1 MPINRFTNLT
11 PSAYK
16 PLTQE
21 EIMTVPLAMR
31 AQHNQ
36 TQQQIQSGLE
46 ELDKLNSLDY
56 HTPELIERKNM
67 LIGKIDALSSDLA
80 NKGFSNDMTNTVFKL
95 NREIKNELGPQGRLG
110 QINNAYN
117 VYNKEYDDFKES
129 NAKENWSDEQ
139 LKYNWGK
146 HLSKY
151 NVYDEK
157 GNIRAI
163 GSLRAPKKQLLS
175 DRMKTLTDIMG
186 DSKMASEFL
195 NGGMHIEAGPNGS
208 VQTIN
213 TETGEKHSYNNPQ
226 VISVLKTIYS
236 ELNDPNSDL
245 AISHKYS
252 GQDTNSVIDQAKNI
266 AQSAI
271 DVSNGKTDKS
281 SGTLHG
287 YKNPDDMLDNGMSL
301 VDVVENSEDYSGSI
315 GEAYQTINY
324 LSSKNFNQLTDD
336 KKEEYIEAKGM
347 INQFEKNKYDHS
359 KATQAIGSD
368 GKNAAVKAFNSL
380 GYEGTNKG
388 LGITYK
394 KVEEMK
400 NAAENNFL
408 AKFKKGTKDYEIAE
422 KLIKGNSLTAVP
434 VETKVAYQSI
444 FDKVAKTWTN
454 DVQRIATVA
463 NNYKNDIFK
472 HQNNYTARYTPLV
485 SNADSKTGKKMKE
498 IDTKIED
505 IMRSSDALNSLGSIT
520 QVTNIDG
527 KSLNIKDM
535 KNVTDSRTA
544 VSKVMQTAKSI
555 KPISFSPDDRGF
567 PSIKFRVEP
576 GENNEHNELVNGW
589 WAGER
594 VGNNT
599 SFDVTL
605 RLGDMS
611 NISGGQNKYGT
622 NSVVMEYIK
631 TMALNGDVKTKAMAL
646 DMIKSIKQLETK

>member
-1 MPINRFTNLT
+1 MPINRYTSLT

-36 TQQQIQSGLE
+36 TQQQVQSGLE

-110 QINNAYN
+110 QINNAYQT
-117 VYNKEYDDFKES
+117 YNKNFTDFKKSNEDKKWSDKQLKLNWSKHSSNYQGYDD
-129 NAKENWSDEQ
+129 
-139 LKYNWGK
+139 
-146 HLSKY
+146 
-151 NVYDEK
+151 K
-157 GNIRAI
+157 GNITNI
-163 GSLRAPKKQLLS
+163 GSLNAPEKVLIS

-245 AISHKYS
+245 SISREYS
-252 GQDTNSVIDQAKNI
+252 GQDIYSAIQEAHNMG
-266 AQSAI
+266 QSAI

-287 YKNPDDMLDNGMSL
+287 YKNPDDMLDNGMNL
-301 VDVVENSEDYSGSI
+301 VDVVENSEDYSGSV
-315 GEAYQTINY
+315 GEAYQTVNY
-324 LSSKNFNQLTDD
+324 FSSKNFTSLTDD
-336 KKEEYIEAKGM
+336 QKEKYIEAKGM

-400 NAAENNFL
+400 NVAETNFL
-408 AKFKKGTKDYEIAE
+408 SKYKKGSKEYEIA
-422 KLIKGNSLTAVP
+422 KNLVKGNSLTAVP
-434 VETKVAYQSI
+434 VETKIGHQAI
-444 FDKVAKTWTN
+444 FDKVVKSWTK

-485 SNADSKTGKKMKE
+485 ANADSKTGKKMKE
-498 IDTKIED
+498 IDAKIED
-505 IMRSSDALNSLGSIT
+505 TMRSSDALNSLGSIT